1 MQTILIACDHA
12 GFGLKQELATFLR
25 DMNYE
30 VKDFGAHEFNA
41 EDDYADFIVP
51 LAREISESG
60 GMKTGIVIGGSGQ
73 GEAMVANRFRH
84 VRAMVFNGQYRS
96 TDEKAG
102 EKIGADLGRAI
113 PLEVKTAREHNDANI
128 LSLGGR
134 FISESDAKSAVKTFL
149 TTPFSE
155 DERHVRRL
163 KKIDAT
169 ESIDAI
175 DPR

>member
-1 MQTILIACDHA
+1 MPTILTILIASDHA
-12 GFGLKQELATFLR
+12 GFELKQELILFLR
-25 DMNYE
+25 DLGYE
-30 VKDFGAHEFNA
+30 VKDFGAHEFAA
-41 EDDYADFIVP
+41 EDDYPDFIVP
-51 LAREISESG
+51 LARDISESG

-96 TDEKAG
+96 ADEKAG
-102 EKIGADLGRAI
+102 ENFVRAT
-113 PLEVKTAREHNDANI
+113 PLEVKTAREHNDANV
-128 LSLGGR
+128 LSLGAR
-134 FISESDAKSAVKTFL
+134 FISEADAKEAVKTFL

-155 DERHVRRL
+155 DERHIRRL
-163 KKIDAT
+163 KKIDAA